1 MTILLKDFPE
11 SLIPFSNDRIPLN
24 IFVCVLT
31 FAETI
36 FVGLLILSILGNLR
50 KQSHDNDLKYILS
63 GCVGDL
69 FALVNMLIF
78 SVINYG
84 AGGWYLGRL
93 GCHVNEFLFITA
105 FGVSISSTIGLS
117 IHRYMH
123 IIKQVTIHPRRVI
136 QSIIGFWV
144 SIPSLLLVFFFV
156 GVPGEGIALQSSGIY
171 CFQATWSKIR
181 TVIISTA
188 IIISIVFIG
197 FIAITICNFSLV
209 ALIRSA
215 KQKKGK
221 REKELQ
227 LTKRAV
233 ALSLG
238 FLVGWFPMLIK
249 IVSEFAT
256 KEPASDWLDIFSG
269 CFVIASPALNGILL
283 LMYDPKIKRSFSEIM
298 GLEKLKTYKLPSSA
312 RVKLVTMHPAE
323 VSKNAK
329 IIKPDIEIQSPT
341 RENFFSFPAVTNSPN
356 VGPHQLLEAGAS
368 LQADTILL
376 DRSPTI
382 IIMKKQEQGMEMEM
396 EKICL

>member
-1 MTILLKDFPE
+1 MTILLKDFPA
-11 SLIPFSNDRIPLN
+11 SLIPFSNDRILLN
-24 IFVCVLT
+24 ISVCVLT

-36 FVGLLILSILGNLR
+36 FVGLLIISILGNLR
-50 KQSHDNDLKYILS
+50 KQSHDNDLQFILS
-63 GCVGDL
+63 ACVGDL
-69 FALVNMLIF
+69 LALVTLLIF

-84 AGGWYLGRL
+84 AGGWYLGPL
-93 GCHVNEFLFITA
+93 GCYINAMLFINA

-298 GLEKLKTYKLPSSA
+298 GLEKLKTYKLELKPPSSA

-323 VSKNAK
+323 VSKNAEMT
-329 IIKPDIEIQSPT
+329 KPDIASQSPI
-341 RENFFSFPAVTNSPN
+341 RENSRFFPAIKNSAN
-356 VGPHQLLEAGAS
+356 VGPHQQIEVGAS

-382 IIMKKQEQGMEMEM
+382 IIIQKMGKKDEGM
-396 EKICL
+396 